1 MAAPNIVNV
10 GLINGKTV
18 QVTAGTGTGSTATA
32 IVSNTANSGK
42 VFKINLIQAANI
54 DGANSADITVTLWEE
69 AVASSGNNFDLCN
82 VVAVPA
88 KAVVLVTDKNSSFY
102 LEEDRSIYCTA
113 SAGSSITVTCSYEEI
128 SEV

>member
-10 GLINGKTV
+10 GLINGKTT
-18 QVTAGTGTGSTATA
+18 QVTAGTGTGINATA
-32 IVSNTANSGK
+32 IISNPADSGK
-42 VFKINLIQAANI
+42 VIKINLIQAANI
-54 DGANSADITVTLWEE
+54 DGANSADITVTFWEE
-69 AVASSGNNFDLCN
+69 AVATSANSFDLCN

>member
-10 GLINGKTV
+10 GLINGKTT
-18 QVTAGTGTGSTATA
+18 QVAAGTGTGINATA
-32 IVSNTANSGK
+32 IISNPADSGK
-42 VFKINLIQAANI
+42 VIKINLIQAANI
-54 DGANSADITVTLWEE
+54 DGTNSADITVTLWEE
-69 AVASSGNNFDLCN
+69 DVPTTAANFDLCN

-128 SEV
+128 SEA

>member
-10 GLINGKTV
+10 GLMNGKTV
-18 QVTAGTGTGSTATA
+18 QVTAGTGTGSSATA
-32 IVSNTANSGK
+32 IISNAAASGK

-54 DGANSADITVTLWEE
+54 DGVNSADITVTLWEE

-102 LEEDRSIYCTA
+102 LEENRSIYCTA
-113 SAGSSITVTCSYEEI
+113 STSSSITITCSYEEI

>member
-10 GLINGKTV
+10 GLINGKTT
-18 QVTAGTGTGSTATA
+18 QVAAGTGTGTGATA
-32 IVSNTANSGK
+32 IISNAADSGK
-42 VFKINLIQAANI
+42 VFKINLIQAANV

-69 AVASSGNNFDLCN
+69 AVASSAASFDLCN

-113 SAGSSITVTCSYEEI
+113 SAGSSITITCSYEEI